1 MKNKKKIFKQISILL
16 STAVIVNL
24 LTFNVTPLYVSAGRG
39 GGTVADTS
47 IDFPANGVLEAD
59 KYYKVKGNVSL
70 TNLFIPEDTE
80 VDLTG
85 GSLNVT
91 QTLENHGEITVEG
104 DFFVSAASLY
114 NYGRIDV
121 DKGFVSASALLYNSG
136 KIYAWN
142 DSYGIGHLYSSGM
155 VLNEATGIIYFESK
169 SDSDLE
175 NSPVFN
181 KGSIKNDSEL
191 LYTEFPK
198 MCISA
203 VDSKVQP
210 DYYTDENGGAII
222 SAPSPYTL
230 WIDENGSWS
239 KVYSNKTIGSS
250 QTISYCIAA
259 SDSASISTLSSL
271 HFSECFGSETI
282 NIKTKASLPGYGDY
296 YNLSDSAADRVY
308 MGSATISPAYGYN
321 KIHVYD
327 KTTGTDLGD
336 GASVTINRSFANLY
350 GRLIDADNQ
359 ESDEFPIGKIIVLD
373 NDCFEIDGRFG
384 FLNSEEQRVYV
395 SNVTIKAK
403 DGYKLSFDKSSEES
417 SITVSQT
424 MEEAEL
430 YLKSSDDTFG
440 EWAGPI
446 PVESIIIEKESP
458 VPSDPYTLEGTKYKQ
473 NSFKSDV
480 VLKPAAGYKV
490 TTSKDKTPVDS
501 IKFTGTAKNVKI
513 YLYDE
518 FDRFTK
524 EISVGDIMIL
534 REGKGEVFVDAQ
546 CYGGKLTVTTKSDTH
561 DPKLAKIVYK
571 TADGNTLN
579 SVPSAVGK
587 YTVEVTFPDND
598 NYQEY
603 TARKEFAITYLPSPT
618 KPYSIEGIEGENDFY
633 TSDVTIIPTEGY
645 SISRTLGSDYSD
657 SLTFNADSKNNYVY
671 LRKNSTGEMTEK
683 IAVKEIMIDK
693 ESPFITDLTDNQI
706 IYTDAKQVIVKDDNL
721 LEVFVNG
728 DKVPVVDN
736 AAVIDL
742 ISDNGIMEYT
752 IVMTDKAGNKS
763 TIFVTLFSEW
773 MEEGNVK
780 EGVPLKL
787 YPGMVYNFPEGSTWS
802 IEGDPTVYRGGNS
815 FIVTENVEITF
826 NRN

>member
-1 MKNKKKIFKQISILL
+1 
-16 STAVIVNL
+16 
-24 LTFNVTPLYVSAGRG
+24 
-39 GGTVADTS
+39 
-47 IDFPANGVLEAD
+47 
-59 KYYKVKGNVSL
+59 
-70 TNLFIPEDTE
+70 
-80 VDLTG
+80 
-85 GSLNVT
+85 
-91 QTLENHGEITVEG
+91 
-104 DFFVSAASLY
+104 
-114 NYGRIDV
+114 
-121 DKGFVSASALLYNSG
+121 
-136 KIYAWN
+136 
-142 DSYGIGHLYSSGM
+142 
-155 VLNEATGIIYFESK
+155 
-169 SDSDLE
+169 
-175 NSPVFN
+175 
-181 KGSIKNDSEL
+181 
-191 LYTEFPK
+191 
-198 MCISA
+198 
-203 VDSKVQP
+203 
-210 DYYTDENGGAII
+210 
-222 SAPSPYTL
+222 
-230 WIDENGSWS
+230 
-239 KVYSNKTIGSS
+239 
-250 QTISYCIAA
+250 
-259 SDSASISTLSSL
+259 
-271 HFSECFGSETI
+271 
-282 NIKTKASLPGYGDY
+282 
-296 YNLSDSAADRVY
+296 
-308 MGSATISPAYGYN
+308 
-321 KIHVYD
+321 
-327 KTTGTDLGD
+327 
-336 GASVTINRSFANLY
+336 
-350 GRLIDADNQ
+350 
-359 ESDEFPIGKIIVLD
+359 
-373 NDCFEIDGRFG
+373 
-384 FLNSEEQRVYV
+384 
-395 SNVTIKAK
+395 
-403 DGYKLSFDKSSEES
+403 
-417 SITVSQT
+417 
-424 MEEAEL
+424 
-430 YLKSSDDTFG
+430 
-440 EWAGPI
+440 
-446 PVESIIIEKESP
+446 
-458 VPSDPYTLEGTKYKQ
+458 
-473 NSFKSDV
+473 
-480 VLKPAAGYKV
+480 
-490 TTSKDKTPVDS
+490 
-501 IKFTGTAKNVKI
+501 
-513 YLYDE
+513 
-518 FDRFTK
+518 
-524 EISVGDIMIL
+524 MIL

-603 TARKEFAITYLPSPT
+603 TARKEFAITYLPSPA

-802 IEGDPTVYRGGNS
+802 IEGDPTVYCGGNS
-815 FIVTENVEITF
+815 FIVTENIEITF